1 MCVIVKNKCF
11 FRSSIFLN
19 QSKTKTILHTVF
31 ETIINKNCRFFELK
45 MLEIFA
51 RAFFSSKSLL
61 KPEVVYSGS
70 FKCYKVFS
78 SKIMK
83 ENSQKD
89 GSQLKEAAQGY
100 IQRIYIYISQGYTQ
114 RIYIYISQ
122 GYIQRIY
129 IYIYLKDIYKT
140 LKGIRKIRFVSE
152 LTILLNL

>member
-1 MCVIVKNKCF
+1 
-11 FRSSIFLN
+11 
-19 QSKTKTILHTVF
+19 
-31 ETIINKNCRFFELK
+31 
-45 MLEIFA
+45 
-51 RAFFSSKSLL
+51 
-61 KPEVVYSGS
+61 
-70 FKCYKVFS
+70 
-78 SKIMK
+78 MK